1 MKFFFA
7 FVENLR
13 LFQFTASGILW
24 LFQAFTHPLTHLFA
38 AHAGLSVGIIDMLIL
53 FPAILLVSRY
63 GEYSWRKERRF
74 FNLQDHGIHYYDC
87 NIRPTSINSKERN
100 LDGKET
106 RNLSKI
112 WPLDLDFPADFL
124 KYWQSLE
131 FLQSLELLCSG
142 GSCGGFLNSKK
153 CSVGLWGASFSG
165 VT

>member
-1 MKFFFA
+1 MFISIYSVRNTLA
-7 FVENLR
+7 FPN
-13 LFQFTASGILW
+13 IYPP
-24 LFQAFTHPLTHLFA
+24 THPSICGPREAKRRNHWYANPF
-38 AHAGLSVGIIDMLIL
+38 SCYSPVFLI
-53 FPAILLVSRY
+53 
-63 GEYSWRKERRF
+63 WRIFLKKRF
-74 FNLQDHGIHYYDC
+74 FNLQDNGIHYYDC

-112 WPLDLDFPADFL
+112 WPLDLDFPVDFL